1 MSKKSSATKPKA
13 KKTSAKSTGDKVDTK
28 QLILDSALETVRREG
43 LVGTSARAIA
53 KTGDFNQALVF
64 YHFGSVEE
72 LLLAALERAQERR
85 IARVGDELKAVNDL
99 AGLVAV
105 GTKLH
110 GGPDDPDSA
119 ALSAIVAGW
128 SASSDVGE
136 RVLQTL
142 KPWNDM
148 VEAAIERALAKSPL
162 KSLVAADDAA
172 YLVSALFLGIE
183 MLTRLD
189 PTDTKADKIFASLA
203 GLATRAQPLI

>member
-1 MSKKSSATKPKA
+1 MSQKSSASKPSA
-13 KKTSAKSTGDKVDTK
+13 KKGTPKPVRDKVDTK

-72 LLLAALERAQERR
+72 LLLAALERAQQRR
-85 IARVGDELKAVNDL
+85 IARVGDELKAVKDL
-99 AGLVAV
+99 AGLVEV

-110 GGPDDPDSA
+110 GGPDDPDSS
-119 ALSAIVAGW
+119 ALAAIVAGW
-128 SASSDVGE
+128 SASSDVGA

-142 KPWNDM
+142 QPWNEM
-148 VEAAIERALAKSPL
+148 VEAAIARALEKSPF
-162 KSLVAADDAA
+162 KSFVAADDAA

-189 PTDTKADKIFASLA
+189 PSDTKADEIFASLSD
-203 GLATRAQPLI
+203 LANTAQPLL